1 VNLQSEAAT
10 MQILYVFFVL
20 LSVTSMIFATPS
32 LAMSPRF
39 KRQFGNMGMGGYSS
53 QMSQS
58 SQMGSSQMGGGSSMG
73 GMGGWGR

>member
-1 VNLQSEAAT
+1 

-20 LSVTSMIFATPS
+20 LSAIGMIFATPS

-53 QMSQS
+53 QMQS
-58 SQMGSSQMGGGSSMG
+58 SQMGASQMGGGSSMG